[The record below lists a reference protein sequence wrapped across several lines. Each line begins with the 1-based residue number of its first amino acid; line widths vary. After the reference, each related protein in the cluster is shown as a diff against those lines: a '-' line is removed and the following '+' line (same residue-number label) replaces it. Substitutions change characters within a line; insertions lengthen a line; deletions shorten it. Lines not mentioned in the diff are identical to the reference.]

1 MVLEL
6 WRGASQAA
14 ELVNKPGPRRGPC
27 AHVGPL
33 SIVRGI
39 AGSGSMWVPAGRA
52 VAVSRCPGCHQ
63 RLHGARVPRQPPAPR
78 RGHPRPWSKEVPQR
92 SARGARRPADRR
104 DGSVTIPKCSMN
116 IACGSTYWS
125 LRCRGTSTC
134 SNRGRQE
141 MQAGEEEFEISPSAA
156 SPRDWRAVREGT
168 GLLAWF
174 SPVLDSQP

>member
-1 MVLEL
+1 MPTSAPSASCGALPAQDQCGCQQDGL
-6 WRGASQAA
+6 WQCPGAVGAIGGCPVPVSPGSPRHGGAA
-14 ELVNKPGPRRGPC
+14 TPGPR
-27 AHVGPL
+27 
-33 SIVRGI
+33 
-39 AGSGSMWVPAGRA
+39 
-52 VAVSRCPGCHQ
+52 
-63 RLHGARVPRQPPAPR
+63 
-78 RGHPRPWSKEVPQR
+78 SKEVPQR

-125 LRCRGTSTC
+125 LRCRGTSAC

-156 SPRDWRAVREGT
+156 SPRDRRVVPEGT